1 MGLLSKEA
9 FTSGGL
15 DLPTERV
22 EVPELGSDN
31 YVIVKGLTGA
41 QRDAYEK
48 AMWITRGGKR
58 ILADNVRAK
67 LIVKCLVDETGTRMY
82 QDSDAEAVG
91 KVRGDVLERIFD
103 ACRRVSGMSDE
114 ALEEKK
120 EPSDA

>member
-9 FTSGGL
+9 FTAGGL
-15 DLPTERV
+15 DLPSERV
-22 EVPELGSDN
+22 EVPELGADN

-58 ILADNVRAK
+58 VLSDNVRAK
-67 LIVKCLVDETGTRMY
+67 LIAKCLVDETGARQYT
-82 QDSDAEAVG
+82 DEDATAIG
-91 KVRGDVLERIFD
+91 KIRGDVLERIFD

-120 EPSDA
+120 ERSE